1 MTGVANNG
9 IATTLSYNGAGQLT
23 GESYAGGTLT
33 GFSVSKTY
41 DAKLRLSQ
49 VEATNTLVTNAFAYN
64 STSGRLETVT
74 HNSDTNFLI
83 CGLLS

>member
-23 GESYAGGTLT
+23 GESYTGGTLT
-33 GFSVSKTY
+33 GLSVSKTY
-41 DAKLRLSQ
+41 DAILRLSQ